1 MRSGLWLATG
11 LWCVAAMAA
20 FSNISAAD
28 KGDLKEFL
36 GTWRGS
42 STCVNRQIAPACND
56 EVVVYEVRRGEKSAT
71 AVLKAD
77 KIVDGQRVP
86 MGELEFIYASKEACW
101 RSEFRT
107 PRVHAA
113 WCLDVAGHTMTGSLR
128 DIPTGAEIRTVHA
141 TRE

>member
-1 MRSGLWLATG
+1 MRSGLWFATG

-28 KGDLKEFL
+28 KSDLKEFL

-42 STCVNRQIAPACND
+42 STCVNRRIAPACND
-56 EVVVYEVRRGEKSAT
+56 EVVVYEVRRAEKSAT

-86 MGELEFIYASKEACW
+86 MGELEFVYASKEGCW

-113 WCLDVAGHTMTGSLR
+113 WCLDVAGGTMTGRLR
-128 DIPTGAEIRTVHA
+128 DIPTNADIRKVQA
-141 TRE
+141 RRD